1 MLSLTIPKKIAIE
14 ITEEWIKI
22 KGPLGSKQK
31 KKAKDIKLVFD
42 NASNKLWFLN
52 TDLKQKHFYFAMINK
67 MILGVLKGFSA
78 KLNIIG
84 VGYKAFLENQALV
97 LKLGYSHNVI
107 YQIPKD
113 VTIKILNQKL
123 LTVVVFG
130 IDLQRVNQVAAEI
143 RALKVAE
150 PYKGKGIKYFNEIVR
165 RKEGKKTNV

>member
-22 KGPLGSKQK
+22 EGPLGCKQK

-78 KLNIIG
+78 KLNIR
-84 VGYKAFLENQALV
+84 L
-97 LKLGYSHNVI
+97 
-107 YQIPKD
+107 
-113 VTIKILNQKL
+113 
-123 LTVVVFG
+123 
-130 IDLQRVNQVAAEI
+130 
-143 RALKVAE
+143 
-150 PYKGKGIKYFNEIVR
+150 
-165 RKEGKKTNV
+165 

>member
-1 MLSLTIPKKIAIE
+1 
-14 ITEEWIKI
+14 
-22 KGPLGSKQK
+22 
-31 KKAKDIKLVFD
+31 
-42 NASNKLWFLN
+42 
-52 TDLKQKHFYFAMINK
+52 MINK

-84 VGYKAFLENQALV
+84 VGYKVFLENQALV

-130 IDLQRVNQVAAEI
+130 TDLQRVNQVAAEI